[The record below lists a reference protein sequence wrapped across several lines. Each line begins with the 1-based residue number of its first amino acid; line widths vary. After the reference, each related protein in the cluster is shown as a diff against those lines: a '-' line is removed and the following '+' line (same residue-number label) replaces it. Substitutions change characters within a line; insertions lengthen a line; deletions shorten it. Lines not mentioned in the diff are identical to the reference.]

1 MDVRRPV
8 GELSLARRGTVTRS
22 FTILTMAPNA
32 EMSELHDRMPA
43 PPGRVCFAVPR
54 EPRAGCRNPCS
65 GTATAAAADSPT
77 TRQAC
82 CGRGANAVPG
92 RARPRSAAR
101 SGNVPWRTPTSPS
114 GRGPWSGLSNG
125 SSLSALPASAASEAG
140 TGGSGAV
147 ITSMDLWLGSH
158 RCARRYRGGRLRAAR

>member
-1 MDVRRPV
+1 MGVRRPV
-8 GELSLARRGTVTRS
+8 GELSLPNETVTRS
-22 FTILTMAPNA
+22 FTILTTTPNA

-43 PPGRVCFAVPR
+43 PPGRVCFAVPPSR
-54 EPRAGCRNPCS
+54 EP
-65 GTATAAAADSPT
+65 AAAIRAAERLLPQLRLT
-77 TRQAC
+77 HHPQAC

-114 GRGPWSGLSNG
+114 GRRPWSGLSNG

-158 RCARRYRGGRLRAAR
+158 RCARRHRGGRLRAAR